1 MKEKIST
8 PKVLMVGPGRNVMG
22 GISTVVNS
30 YYELGLDK
38 KIGLRYISSMEDGS
52 KIKKLAIAFSSYIEF
67 SRHIKECDIV
77 HVHMAAQASFTRKSI
92 FIKKAKKA
100 GKKIIIH
107 QHSADFDDFYFK
119 QCDAKKRKQIKK
131 IFAMADII
139 IVLSEEWAKFFG
151 ENICDL
157 EKIVILYNG
166 VIIPKYCK
174 KDYTDTN
181 VLFLGRLLYLLL
193 LCQDAGLYRNN
204 STIIRNIIFFVC
216 IIFLMIWKA
225 KIKKK
230 EIVYFSLVALIMVA
244 LRFYHHDAQFIDE
257 LMKVLEHLLVAY
269 TIFKI
274 DSNKC
279 ATRFVRIVTFFSMIS
294 LIAYAIANFVP
305 EIYDLPIFTSYKVAW
320 AGSDFIFKGVL
331 FYVYRAFEPF
341 RNNGIFT
348 EPGVYQIVLSAA
360 IFVLLFNG
368 KSLDISKKKKVKY
381 LTILCITMITTTST
395 TGYISLVAL
404 ILLGAMQRKTVFP
417 ENRIARRI
425 LIVGVFIIL
434 IDYCVQGTDSFISVY
449 LFDKLNSLTLDGSQ
463 ITGQSMWTSSGNA
476 RMAVY
481 YQMIKVI
488 TSKPLGCGFTNF
500 YNLLNVLYGGNAA
513 GARLLIYFAAMGV
526 IPMLLILFPIFNI
539 MWKNKTSVYQ
549 FIAYI
554 FIFINTGIAQS
565 KGIYAAL
572 AILPLIAV
580 AEKMKSGTKGTPR
593 REHRLMSGDLIQ

>member
-1 MKEKIST
+1 
-8 PKVLMVGPGRNVMG
+8 
-22 GISTVVNS
+22 
-30 YYELGLDK
+30 
-38 KIGLRYISSMEDGS
+38 
-52 KIKKLAIAFSSYIEF
+52 
-67 SRHIKECDIV
+67 
-77 HVHMAAQASFTRKSI
+77 
-92 FIKKAKKA
+92 
-100 GKKIIIH
+100 
-107 QHSADFDDFYFK
+107 
-119 QCDAKKRKQIKK
+119 
-131 IFAMADII
+131 
-139 IVLSEEWAKFFG
+139 
-151 ENICDL
+151 
-157 EKIVILYNG
+157 
-166 VIIPKYCK
+166 
-174 KDYTDTN
+174 
-181 VLFLGRLLYLLL
+181 
-193 LCQDAGLYRNN
+193 
-204 STIIRNIIFFVC
+204 
-216 IIFLMIWKA
+216 MIWKA
-225 KIKKK
+225 KIKKN

-513 GARLLIYFAAMGV
+513 GARLLIY
-526 IPMLLILFPIFNI
+526 LLQ
-539 MWKNKTSVYQ
+539 WV
-549 FIAYI
+549 
-554 FIFINTGIAQS
+554 
-565 KGIYAAL
+565 
-572 AILPLIAV
+572 
-580 AEKMKSGTKGTPR
+580 
-593 REHRLMSGDLIQ
+593 